1 MKDVKRV
8 ISPLLVIFLLASS
21 LLFLMPAQQ
30 VDASMKASMG
40 LIDAFPKQ
48 VRTIDAFISDA
59 RWKDG
64 ASYGNIKPKW
74 STYDSKGCC
83 AYCADYVRYCYDSN
97 TLGCGTQFKNIND
110 IRVGDVVL
118 VGNAN
123 SKENPGHW
131 FVVIGRNGNKLR
143 VAEGNVDP
151 KNNGKRVARVGWN
164 YTINGNKFTG
174 DPKNRPFSYGYHY
187 MSGTPT
193 PTPDPLPNPPTSANI
208 KDGTYMLKN
217 VGSNYAMNWA
227 FGTSAKT
234 VWLAKYGD
242 EDSNEQHFKF
252 THTGNGKY
260 KIESCH
266 SSGYVVNCE
275 CSAPVYAGAKVT
287 VRTYSNNDTQKFYI
301 THISNG
307 NYVIRSAS
315 DPSLVIGAP
324 SGSLHAAL
332 EIQTYS
338 KSNKNQ
344 LWSFSSDPSIKPT
357 YTVST
362 ASVSNGTVKLSKTSA
377 KEGEEI
383 TITATP
389 NTGYM
394 LNTIKVNG
402 TAITGKTFKMP
413 GKNTTVE
420 VTFKKA
426 VYKITLASVSNGSAS
441 LSKTTGSMGD
451 QITVNTS
458 PAYGYEL
465 NWIKY
470 NDNTVSGNKFT
481 MPAADVTVTVNF
493 RRKDAPA
500 LGATVT
506 VGNFIYKVTGAA
518 SDGTGTVT
526 LTGVA
531 TKSESVSIP
540 ATIDIN
546 GYKYIVNRIGP
557 NAFKNDKTL
566 KTLYISANI
575 RFIDNCAFYG
585 CSSLVKVSGGAK
597 LEIIGQSAFISCTKL
612 KTFVI
617 TSTVLKKIGPTA
629 FYGDKALKTLTIKST
644 VKLTKAGVKKSLKGS
659 KVKTVKVKKSKV
671 KKYKKFFTKKNAG
684 RKVKVKK

>member
-1 MKDVKRV
+1 MKTIKRT
-8 ISPLLVIFLLASS
+8 ISSLLVIFLLASS
-21 LLFLMPAQQ
+21 VLFLTPAKTANAATLAQ
-30 VDASMKASMG
+30 AKAWMDEI
-40 LIDAFPKQ
+40 L
-48 VRTIDAFISDA
+48 
-59 RWKDG
+59 
-64 ASYGNIKPKW
+64 
-74 STYDSKGCC
+74 
-83 AYCADYVRYCYDSN
+83 RYNHPVSN
-97 TLGCGTQFKNIND
+97 GGTQCVAVFNEYLKKVFGINWQTYYPSTKVGQAYQ
-110 IRVGDVVL
+110 IYGQTPPPGFTKVGKGNYQVGDIIVFDRNVTNVTNEDGHVAIVYSVSGSTVTIVHQHWNKKYDKPFTQTMGDGMKKAAL
-118 VGNAN
+118 GAIRPPFGNPIKVPA
-123 SKENPGHW
+123 H
-131 FVVIGRNGNKLR
+131 
-143 VAEGNVDP
+143 A
-151 KNNGKRVARVGWN
+151 
-164 YTINGNKFTG
+164 
-174 DPKNRPFSYGYHY
+174 
-187 MSGTPT
+187 
-193 PTPDPLPNPPTSANI
+193 TSANI

-217 VGSNYAMNWA
+217 VGSGYAMNYA
-227 FGTSAKT
+227 YGVSGNP

-242 EDSNEQHFKF
+242 ENKNEQHFKF
-252 THTGNGKY
+252 SHVGSGKY
-260 KIESCH
+260 KIETCYSLG
-266 SSGYVVNCE
+266 SVVNCE
-275 CSAPVYAGAKVT
+275 CSGSVTAGTQIT
-287 VRTYSNNDTQKFYI
+287 VRTNSNNDTQRFYV
-301 THISNG
+301 TPVENG
-307 NYVIRSAS
+307 KYILQSAS
-315 DPSLVIGAP
+315 NPDLVIGAP
-324 SGSLHAAL
+324 SSSLHAKL
-332 EIQTYS
+332 EIQYYAAT
-338 KSNKNQ
+338 NNQ
-344 LWSFSSDPSIKPT
+344 FWTFSSDPSLTPT
-357 YTVST
+357 YTITAAST
-362 ASVSNGTVKLSKTSA
+362 SNGKVSFSKTSA

-389 NTGYM
+389 NTGYT

-451 QITVNTS
+451 QITINTS

-500 LGATVT
+500 LGSTVT
-506 VGNFIYKVTGAA
+506 VGNFIYKVTDAA

-546 GYKYIVNRIGP
+546 DYKYIVNRIGP

-617 TSTVLKKIGPTA
+617 TSSVLKKIGPTA

>member
-8 ISPLLVIFLLASS
+8 ISSLLVIFLLASS
-21 LLFLMPAQQ
+21 VLFLTPAKAVNATTQSQ
-30 VDASMKASMG
+30 AMAWMDELVAKGKKDKQPLYNGGRQCVAIFNEYLKLFGVDWTKLNRIQPAKD
-40 LIDAFPKQ
+40 IYYKINFPSGFTKY
-48 VRTIDAFISDA
+48 S
-59 RWKDG
+59 
-64 ASYGNIKPKW
+64 GNSNVKPG
-74 STYDSKGCC
+74 DII
-83 AYCADYVRYCYDSN
+83 V
-97 TLGCGTQFKNIND
+97 IN
-110 IRVGDVVL
+110 G
-118 VGNAN
+118 
-123 SKENPGHW
+123 NPGH
-131 FVVIGRNGNKLR
+131 VG
-143 VAEGNVDP
+143 VAYKIVNSDI
-151 KNNGKRVARVGWN
+151 
-164 YTINGNKFTG
+164 YIFHQ
-174 DPKNRPFSYGYHY
+174 HY
-187 MSGTPT
+187 MDDGKNYIDYPHVTKLTPSIKSKIIGVIRPPFT
-193 PTPDPLPNPPTSANI
+193 TIKVPDHATSANI

-227 FGTSAKT
+227 YGTSDKT

-252 THTGNGKY
+252 THTGSGKY

-275 CSAPVYAGAKVT
+275 CSAPVYAGVKVT
-287 VRTYSNNDTQKFYI
+287 VRSYSNNDTQKFYV
-301 THISNG
+301 TPVGNG
-307 NYVIRSAS
+307 KYILQSAS
-315 DPSLVIGAP
+315 NPQLVIGAP
-324 SGSLHAAL
+324 STSLHAKL
-332 EIQTYS
+332 EIQTY
-338 KSNKNQ
+338 NATNNQ
-344 LWSFSSDPSIKPT
+344 FWTFNPDPSLTPT
-357 YTVST
+357 YTIT
-362 ASVSNGTVKLSKTSA
+362 AANVSNGKVSFSKTSA

-383 TITATP
+383 TITAMP
-389 NTGYM
+389 NTGFT
-394 LNTIKVNG
+394 LDTIKVNG
-402 TAITGKTFKMP
+402 NAITGKTFKMP

-426 VYKITLASVSNGSAS
+426 VYKVTVSATSNGSAS
-441 LSKTTGSMGD
+441 VSKTSAYYGD
-451 QITVNTS
+451 EITVTTN
-458 PAYGYEL
+458 PAGGYEL

-481 MPAADVTVTVNF
+481 MPASDVTVTVNF
-493 RRKDAPA
+493 RRKDAPV
-500 LGATVT
+500 LGSTVT
-506 VGNFIYKVTGAA
+506 VGNFIYKVTDAA

-617 TSTVLKKIGPTA
+617 TSTVLRKIGPTA

>member
-1 MKDVKRV
+1 MKTIKRT
-8 ISPLLVIFLLASS
+8 ISSLLVIFLLASS
-21 LLFLMPAQQ
+21 VLFLTPAKTANAATLAQAQ
-30 VDASMKASMG
+30 AWMDKVVKAG
-40 LIDAFPKQ
+40 TRIDTGSSAGQGQCVALFNEYLKTVLGVNWQTYYPK
-48 VRTIDAFISDA
+48 TKIDYAYQIYDQTTPPGFTKIS
-59 RWKDG
+59 G
-64 ASYGNIKPKW
+64 AGNYKAGDIIVFKPNIK
-74 STYDSKGCC
+74 Y
-83 AYCADYVRYCYDSN
+83 
-97 TLGCGTQFKNIND
+97 
-110 IRVGDVVL
+110 
-118 VGNAN
+118 
-123 SKENPGHW
+123 
-131 FVVIGRNGNKLR
+131 NG
-143 VAEGNVDP
+143 
-151 KNNGKRVARVGWN
+151 
-164 YTINGNKFTG
+164 YTITGSAGHVAVIYSVSGSNVTVVHQHWDNNNVPHKTTMGAGMKSAVKGVIRPTFG
-174 DPKNRPFSYGYHY
+174 DPIKV
-187 MSGTPT
+187 
-193 PTPDPLPNPPTSANI
+193 PDHATSANI
-208 KDGTYMLKN
+208 VDGTYMLKN
-217 VGSNYAMNWA
+217 VGSGYAMNYA
-227 FGTSAKT
+227 YGVSGNP

-242 EDSNEQHFKF
+242 ENKNEQHFKF
-252 THTGNGKY
+252 THVESGKY
-260 KIESCH
+260 KIETCYSLG
-266 SSGYVVNCE
+266 SVVNCE
-275 CSAPVYAGAKVT
+275 SSGSVSAGTKIT
-287 VRTYSNNDTQKFYI
+287 IRTNSNNDTQRFYVTPVGSGKYI
-301 THISNG
+301 LQ
-307 NYVIRSAS
+307 SAS
-315 DPSLVIGAP
+315 NPNLVIGAP
-324 SGSLHAAL
+324 SSELHAKL
-332 EIQTYS
+332 ELQSYTAT
-338 KSNKNQ
+338 NNQ
-344 LWSFSSDPSIKPT
+344 YWTFSSDPSIPT
-357 YTVST
+357 YTIT
-362 ASVSNGTVKLSKTSA
+362 AANVSNGKVSFSKTSA
-377 KEGEEI
+377 KAGEEI

-389 NTGYM
+389 NTGYT
-394 LNTIKVNG
+394 LDTIKVNG
-402 TAITGKTFKMP
+402 TAITGKTFTMP

-426 VYKITLASVSNGSAS
+426 VYKVTVSATSNGSAS
-441 LSKTTGSMGD
+441 VSKTSANYGD
-451 QITVNTS
+451 EITVTTN
-458 PAYGYEL
+458 PAGGYEL

-481 MPAADVTVTVNF
+481 MPASDVTVTVNF
-493 RRKDAPA
+493 RRKDAPV
-500 LGATVT
+500 LGSTVT
-506 VGNFIYKVTGAA
+506 VGNFIYKVTDAA